1 MHLAVY
7 YIGSQFAD
15 SSVWLLGAKDFPNKM
30 QGFWWEEP
38 LREFFSVDYC
48 RPFLHKRVGAV
59 RQKAGADPF
68 ALLIEQHRL
77 LLSLLDKM
85 EQTTPE
91 QGWKR
96 MRLFLRLKRT
106 LGKHALAE
114 EDVVYPLLHNQA
126 HHEQDTKHLYQE
138 HADMK
143 ILLYEL
149 EANPTGAEWVE
160 NVRRLRGLIEPHA
173 RQEEEVE
180 FPKLREILNEQSQM
194 KLSGQIHREEAML
207 L

>member
-1 MHLAVY
+1 MAF
-7 YIGSQFAD
+7 GSKGLSKQDAGFLVGGTIAGVLLSRLLPPLFAQA
-15 SSVWLLGAKDFPNKM
+15 SGS
-30 QGFWWEEP
+30 
-38 LREFFSVDYC
+38 
-48 RPFLHKRVGAV
+48 V
-59 RQKAGADPF
+59 RQKVGADPF

-96 MRLFLRLKRT
+96 IRLFLRLKRT